1 MNLVLSGRR
10 LARPKSLAISTP
22 TKLLSLEEA
31 RQKAVASCS
40 AERQQVYLD
49 VGGGPANLPPVYH
62 TVIDLPKGFALFVT
76 ELAVCDHLCCIDV
89 QQLLRFYGHFTG

>member
-1 MNLVLSGRR
+1 MILVLSGRKS
-10 LARPKSLAISTP
+10 ARPKSLAISTP

-49 VGGGPANLPPVYH
+49 VGGGPASLPPVYH
-62 TVIDLPKGFALFVT
+62 TVIDLPKGFVSF
-76 ELAVCDHLCCIDV
+76 C
-89 QQLLRFYGHFTG
+89 Y